1 MKKNLCISLPRNPHI
16 QQLHFNIKSQS
27 TSKCH
32 ANHDDGDGDDD
43 SDGDNDDE
51 TKIILAVNIA
61 NNFQSQVKMWVTPY
75 MAS

>member
-1 MKKNLCISLPRNPHI
+1 MKKIFVFLYREIPHI

-51 TKIILAVNIA
+51 TKLILAVNIA
-61 NNFQSQVKMWVTPY
+61 NNFQS
-75 MAS
+75 